1 MIFIQVR
8 CGLTYSQIIRNT
20 SGSPDENA
28 AELEALLK
36 GEKSAYR
43 DAVLLNASAALMIA
57 GKCDTLKDGVEYS
70 VESIDSGK
78 ANEALEIVKKVSNG
92 EL

>member
-1 MIFIQVR
+1 MKKQ
-8 CGLTYSQIIRNT
+8 
-20 SGSPDENA
+20 
-28 AELEALLK
+28 
-36 GEKSAYR
+36 EKSK
-43 DAVLLNASAALMIA
+43 VLDTTRKRIIIGINWEQNSSAALMIA
-57 GKCDTLKDGVEYS
+57 GKCNTLKDGVEYS

>member
-1 MIFIQVR
+1 
-8 CGLTYSQIIRNT
+8 
-20 SGSPDENA
+20 
-28 AELEALLK
+28 LLK
-36 GEKSAYR
+36 GKKSAYR